1 MTVIGKQ
8 KFQSGDEGIINFK
21 SSNPFEFFHI
31 LNSKESEEQDM
42 FGSLIFPEVKKD
54 KYPLVNCMH
63 GSMGGEGITTS
74 IC

>member
-31 LNSKESEEQDM
+31 LNSKESEEPV
-42 FGSLIFPEVKKD
+42 SYTHLRALE
-54 KYPLVNCMH
+54 
-63 GSMGGEGITTS
+63 T
-74 IC
+74 

>member
-42 FGSLIFPEVKKD
+42 LEPSFFQMKRRK
-54 KYPLVNCMH
+54 
-63 GSMGGEGITTS
+63 ITLL
-74 IC
+74 